1 LRLVLTVLVTSEDA
15 WIIALLGALAGIY
28 LFFRGFRVLQRRRL
42 IRDTP
47 TSKIRS
53 ASIGLV
59 EVSGLATGP
68 YIMKAPITNLPCYYY
83 RSMVW
88 QWKQAGKNKEWVK
101 IIDESLHLPC
111 YLDDNTGR
119 VLVNPQGA
127 ELDIHRDFHEEYS
140 PSLFSDKD
148 FVPVNVSNFL
158 ARHGFGNDREKIK
171 VDEYCIKPKNAL
183 FILGTLAENPGVEV
197 SAKPVPT
204 LAATGTGVTFSIS
217 GFKDD
222 PLQSVLGA
230 VPGMQTTMET
240 RSFSTVITTEKY
252 EQGGGTPQEIIRLS
266 ADSSKPLSAD
276 QMTQQ
281 QKIAA
286 ALTKAGI
293 SSPAAWA
300 AAGIDSAPAT
310 ATVVSP
316 NNGSTA
322 NVEDFDLK
330 PKVALMK
337 GMHNPAFFISWRSQR
352 DVLASLG
359 WKSALYIW
367 CGPIL
372 TLLCSYLLAIHFG
385 LL

>member
-1 LRLVLTVLVTSEDA
+1 MTSEDA

-68 YIMKAPITNLPCYYY
+68 YTMKAPITNLPCYYY

-101 IIDESLHLPC
+101 IIDESLHLPF

-127 ELDIHRDFHEEYS
+127 ELDIHRDFQEEYS

-148 FVPVNVSNFL
+148 FIPVNVSSFL
-158 ARHGFGNDREKIK
+158 ARHGLGNDREKIK
-171 VDEYCIKPKNAL
+171 VEEYCIKPKNAL
-183 FILGTLAENPGVEV
+183 FILGTLAENTGVEV
-197 SAKPVPT
+197 SPNPVST
-204 LAATGTGVTFSIS
+204 LQPAGTGVRFSVS
-217 GFKDD
+217 GFKDG
-222 PLQSVLGA
+222 PLQSVVDA
-230 VPGMQTTMET
+230 VPGMMQTTVQT
-240 RSFSTVITTEKY
+240 TSFSTVITTRKY
-252 EQGGGTPQEIIRLS
+252 DPGAGSSPEIIRLHT
-266 ADSSKPLSAD
+266 DSSKPLTAD

-293 SSPAAWA
+293 SNPAAWA
-300 AAGIDSAPAT
+300 VAGVDPGPTTAAVVTPENGIAVD
-310 ATVVSP
+310 
-316 NNGSTA
+316 N
-322 NVEDFDLK
+322 FDLK

-337 GMHNPAFFISWRSQR
+337 GTHNPAFFISWRSQR

-367 CGPIL
+367 GGPIL
-372 TLLCSYLLAIHFG
+372 TLLCSYLLAIHVG

>member
-1 LRLVLTVLVTSEDA
+1 LGLLTVLVTSEDV
-15 WIIALLGALAGIY
+15 WIVALLGALAGMY
-28 LFFRGFRVLQRRRL
+28 LFFRGFRMLQRRRL

-53 ASIGLV
+53 ASMGLV
-59 EVSGLATGP
+59 ELSGLASGP
-68 YIMKAPITNLPCYYY
+68 YTMKAPITNMTCYYY

-101 IIDESLHLPC
+101 IIDENLHLPF

-148 FVPVNVSNFL
+148 FIPLNVSSFL

-171 VDEYCIKPKNAL
+171 VEEYCIKPKNAL
-183 FILGTLAENPGVEV
+183 FILGTLAENPGLEV

-204 LAATGTGVTFSIS
+204 PPATGTGVTFSMS
-217 GFKDD
+217 GFKED
-222 PLQSVLGA
+222 PLQSVLGSM
-230 VPGMQTTMET
+230 PGMQTAIET
-240 RSFSTVITTEKY
+240 RSFTTVIRTKKY
-252 EQGGGTPQEIIRLS
+252 DAGGGTSPEIVRLS
-266 ADSSKPLSAD
+266 GDGSKPLAAE
-276 QMTQQ
+276 QMSQQ

-286 ALTKAGI
+286 ALTQAGI

-300 AAGIDSAPAT
+300 AAGIEPGPAMG
-310 ATVVSP
+310 TVASENV
-316 NNGSTA
+316 A
-322 NVEDFDLK
+322 NVEGFDLN
-330 PKVALMK
+330 PRVALMK
-337 GMHNPAFFISWRSQR
+337 GTHNPAFFISWRSQR

-367 CGPIL
+367 GGPIL
-372 TLLCSYLLAIHFG
+372 TLLCSYFLGIHFG

>member
-1 LRLVLTVLVTSEDA
+1 LRSVITVLVTSEDA
-15 WIIALLGALAGIY
+15 WIVALLGALAGIY

-53 ASIGLV
+53 ASMGLV
-59 EVSGLATGP
+59 EVCGLATGP
-68 YIMKAPITNLPCYYY
+68 HVMKAPITNLPCYYY

-101 IIDESLHLPC
+101 IIDESLHLPF

-183 FILGTLAENPGVEV
+183 FILGTLAENTGVEV

-230 VPGMQTTMET
+230 VPGMMQTTVQT
-240 RSFSTVITTEKY
+240 TSFSTVITTRKY
-252 EQGGGTPQEIIRLS
+252 DPGAGTSPEIIRLHT
-266 ADSSKPLSAD
+266 DSSKPLTAD

-293 SSPAAWA
+293 SNPAAWA
-300 AAGIDSAPAT
+300 AAGVDPGPTT
-310 ATVVSP
+310 AAVVTP
-316 NNGSTA
+316 ENGIA
-322 NVEDFDLK
+322 VDNFDLK

-337 GMHNPAFFISWRSQR
+337 GTHNPAFFISWRSQR